1 MRNNKIDMVVTL
13 FTTCAVFW
21 LNIMTIFTM
30 KISLPRRRYRGFVKH
45 SSLGPSST
53 VAEKSEK
60 NIGERSEPIRRLGR
74 MALPPPQSTARLF
87 LLSDFLCPFTPFFAI
102 FPHSG
107 AWSYEVAWISGLPKG
122 LRGGRDNSEIKKSQS
137 CDDFIFTEP
146 YHYNLSA
153 YTSGRFLSR
162 LSSYEVVL
170 K

>member
-87 LLSDFLCPFTPFFAI
+87 LLSDFLCPFSPFFAI

-122 LRGGRDNSEIKKSQS
+122 LRGGRDNSEIKNPS
-137 CDDFIFTEP
+137 
-146 YHYNLSA
+146 HVM
-153 YTSGRFLSR
+153 TSYSLNHTIIIWVPIQVDVFSR
-162 LSSYEVVL
+162 DLVHM

>member
-60 NIGERSEPIRRLGR
+60 NIGERSEPIGRLGR

-122 LRGGRDNSEIKKSQS
+122 LRGRRDNSEIKNPS
-137 CDDFIFTEP
+137 
-146 YHYNLSA
+146 HVM
-153 YTSGRFLSR
+153 TSYSLNHTIIIWVPIQVDVFSR
-162 LSSYEVVL
+162 DLVHM